1 MNLSVVLFLE
11 SLGGGEVMVILLFIL
26 MFFGS
31 EKIPGIARGLGK
43 GIREVKDAMNGVQ
56 DELKGGLR
64 EAEKEVNKIKGDVT
78 KDLPD
83 TNDIVKYTLE
93 SEPLAQPKSSM
104 VSVPAQIVEET
115 VEIKSEGK
123 DVDNLEKNE
132 HQS

>member
-31 EKIPGIARGLGK
+31 DKIPGIARGLGK

-64 EAEKEVNKIKGDVT
+64 EAEKEINKIKGDVT

-93 SEPLAQPKSSM
+93 SEPLSQPKSSTVVM
-104 VSVPAQIVEET
+104 PVNEEK
-115 VEIKSEGK
+115 VDESNEESEK
-123 DVDNLEKNE
+123 K
-132 HQS
+132 

>member
-31 EKIPGIARGLGK
+31 EKIPGIAKGLGK

-64 EAEKEVNKIKGDVT
+64 EAEKEINKIKGDVT

-93 SEPLAQPKSSM
+93 SEPLAQPKSSAVVM
-104 VSVPAQIVEET
+104 PASEEKVEVKEDSV
-115 VEIKSEGK
+115 EGK
-123 DVDNLEKNE
+123 EG
-132 HQS
+132 

>member
-31 EKIPGIARGLGK
+31 EKIPGIAKGLGK

-64 EAEKEVNKIKGDVT
+64 EAEKEINKIKGDVT

-93 SEPLAQPKSSM
+93 SEPLAQPKSSAVVM
-104 VSVPAQIVEET
+104 AASEEKVEVKED
-115 VEIKSEGK
+115 SAEGK
-123 DVDNLEKNE
+123 EG
-132 HQS
+132 

>member
-1 MNLSVVLFLE
+1 MNLSINLFLE

-31 EKIPGIARGLGK
+31 EKIPGIAKGLGK

-56 DELKGGLR
+56 DELKVGLR
-64 EAEKEVNKIKGDVT
+64 EAEKKINKIKGDVT

-93 SEPLAQPKSSM
+93 SEPLAQPKSSTVVM
-104 VSVPAQIVEET
+104 PVSEEKVEVKEDS
-115 VEIKSEGK
+115 VEGK
-123 DVDNLEKNE
+123 EG
-132 HQS
+132 

>member
-1 MNLSVVLFLE
+1 
-11 SLGGGEVMVILLFIL
+11 MVILLFIL

-64 EAEKEVNKIKGDVT
+64 EAEKEVNKIKGEVT

-93 SEPLAQPKSSM
+93 SEPLAQPKSSTVVM
-104 VSVPAQIVEET
+104 PVQVEEET
-115 VEIKSEGK
+115 VEVKSE
-123 DVDNLEKNE
+123 EKE
-132 HQS
+132 EEKEG

>member
-31 EKIPGIARGLGK
+31 EKIPGIAKGLGK

-64 EAEKEVNKIKGDVT
+64 EAEKEINKIKGDVT

-83 TNDIVKYTLE
+83 TNASDVW
-93 SEPLAQPKSSM
+93 PKTINTCRRGQCSRRLL
-104 VSVPAQIVEET
+104 VFLQW
-115 VEIKSEGK
+115 
-123 DVDNLEKNE
+123 
-132 HQS
+132 

>member
-93 SEPLAQPKSSM
+93 SEPLSQPKSSTVVM
-104 VSVPAQIVEET
+104 PVQVVEET
-115 VEIKSEGK
+115 VEVKSDGK
-123 DVDNLEKNE
+123 DEEKE
-132 HQS
+132 G

>member
-93 SEPLAQPKSSM
+93 SEPLAQPKSST
-104 VSVPAQIVEET
+104 VVVPVQVVEET
-115 VEIKSEGK
+115 VVAQSEGI
-123 DVDNLEKNE
+123 DDENLEKNE
-132 HQS
+132 HQG

>member
-78 KDLPD
+78 RDLPD

-93 SEPLAQPKSSM
+93 SEPLAQPKSRTA
-104 VSVPAQIVEET
+104 SVPAQVVEKT
-115 VEIKSEGK
+115 VEIKSERK
-123 DVDNLEKNE
+123 VNESNEESEKN
-132 HQS
+132 

>member
-11 SLGGGEVMVILLFIL
+11 SLGGGEVMVILLFVL

-31 EKIPGIARGLGK
+31 EKIPDIARGLGK

-64 EAEKEVNKIKGDVT
+64 EAEKEINKIKGDVT

-93 SEPLAQPKSSM
+93 SEPLAQPKSSTVAM
-104 VSVPAQIVEET
+104 PASEEKVEESNE
-115 VEIKSEGK
+115 EI
-123 DVDNLEKNE
+123 EKKLG
-132 HQS
+132 S

>member
-93 SEPLAQPKSSM
+93 SEPLAQPKSSTVVM
-104 VSVPAQIVEET
+104 PVQVE
-115 VEIKSEGK
+115 VEKVEKKSEEK
-123 DVDNLEKNE
+123 DEEKE
-132 HQS
+132 G

>member
-1 MNLSVVLFLE
+1 MNLSVILFLE

-31 EKIPGIARGLGK
+31 EKIPGIAKGLGK

-64 EAEKEVNKIKGDVT
+64 EAEKEINKIKGDVT

-93 SEPLAQPKSSM
+93 SEPLAQPKSSTVM
-104 VSVPAQIVEET
+104 MPASEEKEEVKEDSV
-115 VEIKSEGK
+115 EGK
-123 DVDNLEKNE
+123 EG
-132 HQS
+132 

>member
-31 EKIPGIARGLGK
+31 EKIPGIAKGLGK

-64 EAEKEVNKIKGDVT
+64 EAEKEINKIKGDVT

-93 SEPLAQPKSSM
+93 SEPLAQPKSSAVTM
-104 VSVPAQIVEET
+104 PLSEEKVEVKEGENE
-115 VEIKSEGK
+115 VEK
-123 DVDNLEKNE
+123 D
-132 HQS
+132 Q

>member
-1 MNLSVVLFLE
+1 MNLSINLFLE
-11 SLGGGEVMVILLFIL
+11 SLGGGEVMVILLFVL

-31 EKIPGIARGLGK
+31 EKIPDIARGLGK

-64 EAEKEVNKIKGDVT
+64 EAEKEINKIKGDVT

-93 SEPLAQPKSSM
+93 SEPLAQPKSSTVVM
-104 VSVPAQIVEET
+104 PVSEEKVEVKED
-115 VEIKSEGK
+115 SAEGK
-123 DVDNLEKNE
+123 EG
-132 HQS
+132 

>member
-1 MNLSVVLFLE
+1 MNLSVILFLE

-93 SEPLAQPKSSM
+93 SEPLAQPKSSAVVM
-104 VSVPAQIVEET
+104 PVQVVEEK

-123 DVDNLEKNE
+123 VNESNEESEKN
-132 HQS
+132 

>member
-93 SEPLAQPKSSM
+93 REPLAQPKSSTVVM
-104 VSVPAQIVEET
+104 PVQVVEET
-115 VEIKSEGK
+115 VEVKSEDKGE
-123 DVDNLEKNE
+123 EKE
-132 HQS
+132 G

>member
-1 MNLSVVLFLE
+1 
-11 SLGGGEVMVILLFIL
+11 MVILLFIL

-64 EAEKEVNKIKGDVT
+64 EAEKEVNKIKGEVT

-93 SEPLAQPKSSM
+93 SEPLAQPKSSTVVM
-104 VSVPAQIVEET
+104 PVVEEKMEESNE
-115 VEIKSEGK
+115 EI
-123 DVDNLEKNE
+123 EKK
-132 HQS
+132 

>member
-64 EAEKEVNKIKGDVT
+64 EAEKEVNKIKGEVT

-104 VSVPAQIVEET
+104 VVMPVQVEEIVEKKE
-115 VEIKSEGK
+115 SEK
-123 DVDNLEKNE
+123 EE
-132 HQS
+132 

>member
-31 EKIPGIARGLGK
+31 EKIPGIAKGLGK

-64 EAEKEVNKIKGDVT
+64 EAEKEINKIKGDVT
-78 KDLPD
+78 KELPD

-93 SEPLAQPKSSM
+93 SEPLAQPKSSTVM
-104 VSVPAQIVEET
+104 MPASEEKVEKKE
-115 VEIKSEGK
+115 SEK
-123 DVDNLEKNE
+123 EE
-132 HQS
+132 

>member
-1 MNLSVVLFLE
+1 MNLAINLFLE
-11 SLGGGEVMVILLFIL
+11 SLGGGEVMVILLFVL

-31 EKIPGIARGLGK
+31 EKIPDIARGLGK

-64 EAEKEVNKIKGDVT
+64 EAEKEINKIKGEVT

-93 SEPLAQPKSSM
+93 SEPLAQPKSST
-104 VSVPAQIVEET
+104 VSTTTVPDEL
-115 VEIKSEGK
+115 K
-123 DVDNLEKNE
+123 EKNE
-132 HQS
+132 KEVHPKIIESEE

>member
-1 MNLSVVLFLE
+1 MNLTINLFLE
-11 SLGGGEVMVILLFIL
+11 SLGGGEVMVILLFVL

-31 EKIPGIARGLGK
+31 EKIPDIARGLGK

-64 EAEKEVNKIKGDVT
+64 EAEKEINKIKGEVS

-93 SEPLAQPKSSM
+93 SDPLSQPKSSTVVM
-104 VSVPAQIVEET
+104 PVSEEKVEEIND
-115 VEIKSEGK
+115 ESEK
-123 DVDNLEKNE
+123 K
-132 HQS
+132 

>member
-31 EKIPGIARGLGK
+31 DKIPGIAKGLGK

-64 EAEKEVNKIKGDVT
+64 EAEKEINKIKGDVT

-93 SEPLAQPKSSM
+93 SEPLAQPKSSTLTM
-104 VSVPAQIVEET
+104 PASEEKVEK
-115 VEIKSEGK
+115 VEKKESEK
-123 DVDNLEKNE
+123 EE
-132 HQS
+132 

>member
-93 SEPLAQPKSSM
+93 SEPLAQPKSRTVVM
-104 VSVPAQIVEET
+104 PVVEET
-115 VEIKSEGK
+115 VESKKSEK
-123 DVDNLEKNE
+123 EE
-132 HQS
+132 